1 MERSFLGAGPHLT
14 EWRGISCI
22 SIQKGA
28 TTMTDLELK
37 KSVESELSWEPS
49 INAAE
54 IGVAAKDGI
63 VTLTGRI
70 PSYWEKVAAERAA
83 MRVAGVKAVAN
94 QIEVRLPS
102 SSERTDEDIAR
113 AALDALRW
121 SVLIPPDRIKVK
133 ISKGWVTLEGS
144 VDWQF
149 QKTAAE
155 KAVRKLY
162 GVLGV
167 TNFIDVKVSVS
178 KAEVKAAIE
187 SALKRSAEIDA
198 NQIKV
203 ETEGDKVILRGSVR
217 SWFEREE
224 AERAAWRAPGVQSVD
239 NRLSVGT
246 VAAAA

>member
-1 MERSFLGAGPHLT
+1 MS
-14 EWRGISCI
+14 
-22 SIQKGA
+22 
-28 TTMTDLELK
+28 DLELK
-37 KSVESELSWEPS
+37 KSVESELDWEPS
-49 INAAE
+49 VNPAE

-83 MRVAGVKAVAN
+83 MRVGGVKAVVN
-94 QIEVRLPS
+94 QLEVRLPS

-113 AALDALRW
+113 AALDALKW
-121 SVLIPPDRIKVK
+121 SVLIPPDHIKVK
-133 ISKGWVTLEGS
+133 VSKGWVTLEGS

-155 KAVRKLY
+155 KAVRKLF

-167 TNFIDVKVSVS
+167 TNLVEVKARVS
-178 KAEVKAAIE
+178 KSEVKAAIE
-187 SALKRSAEIDA
+187 SALKRSAEVDA

-203 ETEGDKVILRGSVR
+203 ETDGDKVILRGSAR
-217 SWFEREE
+217 SWIEREE
-224 AERAAWRAPGVQSVD
+224 AERAAWRAPGVRSVD
-239 NRLSVGT
+239 NRILIGT

>member
-1 MERSFLGAGPHLT
+1 MS
-14 EWRGISCI
+14 
-22 SIQKGA
+22 
-28 TTMTDLELK
+28 DLELK
-37 KSVESELSWEPS
+37 KSVESELDWEPS
-49 INAAE
+49 VNPAE

-83 MRVAGVKAVAN
+83 MRVGGVKAVVN
-94 QIEVRLPS
+94 QLEVRLPS

-113 AALDALRW
+113 AALDALKW
-121 SVLIPPDRIKVK
+121 SVLIPPDHIKVK
-133 ISKGWVTLEGS
+133 VSKGWVTLEGS

-155 KAVRKLY
+155 KAVRKLF

-167 TNFIDVKVSVS
+167 TNLVEVKARVS
-178 KAEVKAAIE
+178 KSEVKAAIE
-187 SALKRSAEIDA
+187 SALKRSAEVDA

-203 ETEGDKVILRGSVR
+203 ETDGDKVILRGSVR
-217 SWFEREE
+217 SWIEREE
-224 AERAAWRAPGVQSVD
+224 AERAAWRAPGVRNVD
-239 NRLSVGT
+239 NRILVGA

>member
-1 MERSFLGAGPHLT
+1 
-14 EWRGISCI
+14 
-22 SIQKGA
+22 
-28 TTMTDLELK
+28 MTDLDLK
-37 KSVESELSWEPS
+37 KSVETELNFEPS
-49 INAAE
+49 INPAE

-63 VTLTGRI
+63 VTLSGRI

-83 MRVAGVKAVAN
+83 MRVAGVRAVVN
-94 QIEVRLPS
+94 QLEVRLPV

-113 AALDALRW
+113 AALDALKW
-121 SVLIPPDRIKVK
+121 SVLIPPSSIKVK
-133 ISKGWVTLEGS
+133 VSKGWVTLEGS

-167 TNFIDVKVSVS
+167 SNFVEVKAHVS
-178 KAEVKAAIE
+178 KFEVKAAIE
-187 SALKRSAEIDA
+187 SALKRSAEVDA

-224 AERAAWRAPGVQSVD
+224 AERAAWRAPGVHSVD
-239 NRLSVGT
+239 NRITVGAI
-246 VAAAA
+246 AAAA

>member
-1 MERSFLGAGPHLT
+1 
-14 EWRGISCI
+14 
-22 SIQKGA
+22 
-28 TTMTDLELK
+28 MTDLELK
-37 KSVESELSWEPS
+37 KSVESELSYEPS
-49 INAAE
+49 INPAE

-83 MRVAGVKAVAN
+83 MRVAGTKAVVN
-94 QIEVRLPS
+94 QIEVRLPT

-113 AALDALRW
+113 AALDALKW

-133 ISKGWVTLEGS
+133 VSKGWVTLEGM

-155 KAVRKLY
+155 NAVRKLY

-167 TNFIDVKVSVS
+167 SNFVEVKVSVS
-178 KAEVKAAIE
+178 KSELKVAIE
-187 SALKRSAEIDA
+187 SALKRSAEVDA
-198 NQIKV
+198 KQIKV
-203 ETEGDKVILRGSVR
+203 ETDGDKVILRGSVR
-217 SWFEREE
+217 SWYEREE
-224 AERAAWRAPGVQSVD
+224 AERAAWRSPGVRSVD
-239 NRLSVGT
+239 NRILVGS